1 MNDRPGPRWK
11 FEVGVERATGQ
22 PNPGQRR
29 QQNKHRHRDQD
40 CQSAKE
46 PATMLCLIPQQ
57 QCSAHVVQVQTF
69 WTGCPDETECA
80 YQCGRIVVG

>member
-1 MNDRPGPRWK
+1 
-11 FEVGVERATGQ
+11 
-22 PNPGQRR
+22 
-29 QQNKHRHRDQD
+29 
-40 CQSAKE
+40 
-46 PATMLCLIPQQ
+46 MLCLIPQQ